1 MRKNSTDSTATPVL
15 LQTLITLLMAHRSA
29 FKQERPFRRA
39 VALVFGEVFAFARHT
54 VTQSLLALG
63 LTDAD
68 WTAWYRL
75 FSRERFD
82 EAALTGCLFRETL
95 AHVAVDEPYVIG
107 VDGTQIPR
115 TSHTMVGTGWL
126 RAPRTAVFKRGIH
139 RAQRFVHGAWLTPI
153 QEGYARAIPLRF
165 LPAFPQKAVRRE
177 LPARKEWEAGLEF
190 VAWVRRGLDQ
200 AGRVGQRLIVL
211 GDGAYDTL
219 DFWRGLPPNAIAI
232 VRTARNRKLR
242 EPLPAEWSGDK
253 RRKYGP
259 QAPRPEDWLAQRKG
273 WLKTMVDVRGR
284 AFELRYRILGP
295 YVRERAAE
303 RPLFL
308 IVIGGAVWKAGKKE
322 PRRAR
327 RRPSF
332 YLVSAI
338 QRDGVWQMPL
348 DAKQVLEWVW
358 QRWELEVAHR
368 EMKSSFGVGEK
379 QCFSPRAAVVSVQ
392 WSVWVYGVLVL
403 AGYRAWGLF
412 GGPPTPARWWGG
424 ARRWS
429 FTTLWRSYRAALWG
443 TTEFRAVW
451 TQTSDNW
458 PAKEAAL
465 TALANAVAGAA
476 RA

>member
-1 MRKNSTDSTATPVL
+1 MLKNSTVGGEVPVL
-15 LQTLITLLMAHRSA
+15 LQALLTLLAAHRSA
-29 FKQERPFRRA
+29 FKQERPFARA

-82 EAALTGCLFRETL
+82 EAKLTGCLFRETL
-95 AHVAVDEPYVIG
+95 AHVGVDEPYVIG
-107 VDGTQIPR
+107 VDSTQLPR
-115 TSHTMVGTGWL
+115 TSQTMVGTGWL

-139 RAQRFVHGAWLTPI
+139 RAQRFLHGAWLTPI
-153 QEGYARAIPLRF
+153 QEGYTRAVPLRF
-165 LPAFPQKAVRRE
+165 LPAFPTKAVRGE
-177 LPARKEWEAGLEF
+177 WPPRKEWEAGLEF
-190 VAWVRRGLDQ
+190 VTWVRQGLDQ
-200 AGRVGQRLIVL
+200 VGRGTQRLIVL
-211 GDGAYDTL
+211 GDGAYDTVE
-219 DFWRGLPPNAIAI
+219 FWRGLPLNAVAI
-232 VRTARNRKLR
+232 VRTARNRRLR
-242 EPLPAEWSGDK
+242 EPLPAHERGDK

-259 QAPRPEDWLAQRKG
+259 HAPRPQDWLADRKA
-273 WLKTMVDVRGR
+273 WPKVKVKVRGR
-284 AFELRYRILGP
+284 EFHLRYRIEGP
-295 YVRERAAE
+295 YVRERVAQ

-308 IVIGGAVWKAGKKE
+308 VVVAGAVWQAGKKE

-348 DAKQVLEWVW
+348 DAQQVLEWVW

-379 QCFSPRAAVVSVQ
+379 QCFHPRSAVVAVQ
-392 WSVWVYGVLVL
+392 FSVWVYAVLLL

-429 FTTLWRSYRAALWG
+429 FTTLWRSYRAAVWG
-443 TTEFRAVW
+443 TSEFRAVW
-451 TQTSDNW
+451 TRTSDNW
-458 PAKEAAL
+458 LAKEAAL
-465 TALANAVAGAA
+465 MALSNAVAGAA